1 MASPATAYDEPGT
14 RTRQAWLRTSLTA
27 LGVTLLAER
36 GLVLAGAPRWV
47 MALGLLPA
55 IIVVGVAVARVT
67 HLREGHSDPA
77 RTRVV
82 VAVIAAVVGTAMIGL
97 LATVL

>member
-1 MASPATAYDEPGT
+1 MATTAVAYDEPGT

-27 LGVTLLAER
+27 LGVVLLAER
-36 GLVLAGAPRWV
+36 GLALAGAPRWL

-55 IIVVGVAVARVT
+55 IVVTAVAVMRVT
-67 HLREGHSDPA
+67 QLREGHSDPA

-82 VAVIAAVVGTAMIGL
+82 VAVIVAVIGTAVIGL
-97 LATVL
+97 LATTL

>member
-1 MASPATAYDEPGT
+1 MATSAQAYDEPGT

-36 GLVLAGAPRWV
+36 GLALADAPRWV

-55 IIVVGVAVARVT
+55 VVVVGVAVMRVT
-67 HLREGHSDPA
+67 QLREGHSDPA
-77 RTRVV
+77 HPRVV
-82 VAVIAAVVGTAMIGL
+82 VAVIAAILGTAVIGL
-97 LATVL
+97 LATTL

>member
-1 MASPATAYDEPGT
+1 VGSPASAYDEPGT

-27 LGVTLLAER
+27 LGVALLAER

-55 IIVVGVAVARVT
+55 IVVLGVAVIRVT
-67 HLREGHSDPA
+67 QLREGHSDPA
-77 RTRVV
+77 RTLVV
-82 VAVIAAVVGTAMIGL
+82 VAVIAAVMGTAAIGL
-97 LATVL
+97 IATTL